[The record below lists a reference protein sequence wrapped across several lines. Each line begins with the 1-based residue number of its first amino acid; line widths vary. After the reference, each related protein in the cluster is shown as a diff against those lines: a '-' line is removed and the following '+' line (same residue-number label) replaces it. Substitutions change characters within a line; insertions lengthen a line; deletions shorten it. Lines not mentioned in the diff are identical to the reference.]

1 MGISSGHTTYRM
13 ISSVVGTL
21 WDAPWFNKN
30 EGSSKKLP
38 VVAKDGSWKIEA
50 VVKQCPVCQESRPS
64 PPLAPLHPWKWP
76 SHLWSRIHLDCD
88 GQYMSYRFLVIVDA
102 HSKWLDAHIMS
113 TITLSKMIESAMIGI
128 YDSQTTSNPGDW
140 WSIIHQ
146 RWICSVHG
154 SKWYQACKIGTYHP
168 SSNSQAERAV

>member
-64 PPLAPLHPWKWP
+64 PPLAPLHPRKWP
-76 SHLWSRIHLDCD
+76 SHLWSCIHLDCD

-113 TITLSKMIESAMIGI
+113 TITLSKMIESATIGI
-128 YDSQTTSNPGDW
+128 YDLHLTPPLAEHRVSCLW
-140 WSIIHQ
+140 
-146 RWICSVHG
+146 R
-154 SKWYQACKIGTYHP
+154 
-168 SSNSQAERAV
+168 SSGHDSTRYTWNRRESGEETIETE